1 MVVCDRFGY
10 DSAMAK
16 RPLIRSDHWQLT
28 STPGIRSD
36 VADTIVLYRRLVNA
50 LCTVFLTHWPTCADA
65 NVQTLERLF
74 HATTQNPKTAYGAWF
89 GKHFPRVP
97 SYLRRAATMAAHGA
111 VSSYM
116 TRYRTWQGGTR
127 TRRDARPPAWG
138 GFNGFPVLYT
148 AQGGAGAMCQVKAN
162 QVSMKLYQASAAT
175 WTWQTVRVIAR
186 GKRHPHA
193 QALLSPSARL
203 KGSKLSLTFPM
214 TLAPGWDSQ
223 DAKGGRLEGTA
234 SSAASNN
241 SASNRAVPN
250 PLAPVSNNCVI
261 QISHHPVVV
270 CAVDVGINTAATCS
284 IIDHAGTVRA
294 RAFLSPRAVH
304 MARLDRCSSTLR
316 ACAKKTVGGIV
327 TYAPASVLP
336 VSPVSLPAGQAFTA
350 PVVVSSTVGKLSR
363 GFCSH
368 TYRRARHLNTEIA
381 RELSRKIIAFALQN
395 GATVIV
401 FEHLKGFRPKGG
413 RRNSTLRQRFHQ
425 WQHRKLVT
433 QVEASCQEKG
443 IHVAFVNPRGTSS
456 WAYDGSGRVKRDE
469 DNASL
474 CTFTNGKR
482 YNTDLNASYNI
493 GARYL
498 ITLATPSL
506 DSNGQGR
513 KAGKRSHLRQRTP
526 VTLSSL
532 WGR

>member
-28 STPGIRSD
+28 STPVIRSD
-36 VADTIVLYRRLVNA
+36 VADTIALYRRLVNA
-50 LCTVFLTHWPTCADA
+50 LCTVFLTHWPTCSDA

-74 HATTQNPKTAYGAWF
+74 HATAQNPKTPYGAWF

-127 TRRDARPPAWG
+127 TCRDARPSTWG

-162 QVSMKLYQASAAT
+162 QVAMKLYQASTAT
-175 WTWQTVRVIAR
+175 WSWQTVRVIAR

-193 QALLSPSARL
+193 QALLSPSVRL

-214 TLAPGWDSQ
+214 TLSPGWD
-223 DAKGGRLEGTA
+223 A
-234 SSAASNN
+234 SPTEVQNSTQIASGNID
-241 SASNRAVPN
+241 SCITPF
-250 PLAPVSNNCVI
+250 
-261 QISHHPVVV
+261 SHHPVVV

-316 ACAKKTVGGIV
+316 TCAKKTVGGIV

-336 VSPVSLPAGQAFTA
+336 VSPVSLPAGQAFTV
-350 PVVVSSTVGKLSR
+350 PVVVSSTAGKLSK

-381 RELSRKIIAFALQN
+381 RELSRKIIAFALQH

-443 IHVAFVNPRGTSS
+443 IHVAFVNPRGTSA

-513 KAGKRSHLRQRTP
+513 KAGKSSHLRQRAP